1 VKSGIR
7 TVAGSAVTVALKA
20 KVGSLTPMDVEQLRV
35 QAEEL
40 LDDDAPLRGAVFGF
54 ATQYE
59 LVRRSPGE
67 LVPVADALFQAVQ
80 LALRP
85 DPPDLH
91 RRDIH
96 G

>member
-1 VKSGIR
+1 MRAGIR
-7 TVAGSAVTVALKA
+7 PVASSAVTVALKA
-20 KVGSLTPMDVEQLRV
+20 KVGSLTPMDVEQLRT

-40 LDDDAPLRGAVFGF
+40 LDEGVPLRGAVFDF

-59 LVRRSPGE
+59 LVRRAPDE
-67 LVPVADALFQAVQ
+67 LLPVADALFQAVQ
-80 LALRP
+80 VALRP
-85 DPPDLH
+85 EPPDLH